1 MSIRSTRLLTAAML
15 LTMLL
20 LLPAA
25 PALAHEG
32 RRIGDLELQVGFG
45 TEPAYAG
52 EVNSVQLIVVH
63 HGDPV
68 LDVADTLEVE
78 VSFGDETI
86 RLPLEPAFGSPG
98 EYRAWFIPTA
108 SGQYAFHLTGTID
121 DEEVDETF
129 TSGPDT
135 FSDVQDPATI
145 AFPAVDAPTTTELAE
160 LIGRVEPRLSGE
172 IDDARA
178 AALAR
183 ADEVADD
190 ASSAQ
195 TFGLIGL
202 IVGGLGLVVAIVAF
216 VASRKRAVARA

>member
-1 MSIRSTRLLTAAML
+1 MSIRSQRIMLTGVVLVTLLV
-15 LTMLL
+15 
-20 LLPAA
+20 LPVA

-32 RRIGDLELQVGFG
+32 RRLGDLELEVGFG

-52 EVNSVQLIVVH
+52 TLNSVQLIVVH

-78 VSFGDETI
+78 VSFGDESVQ
-86 RLPLEPAFGSPG
+86 LPLEPAFDSPG
-98 EYRAWFIPTA
+98 EYRAWFIPTSA
-108 SGQYAFHLTGTID
+108 GQYEFHFTGTID
-121 DEEVDETF
+121 DEDVDETF

-135 FSDVQDPATI
+135 FSDIEDPATI
-145 AFPAVDAPTTTELAE
+145 AFPAVDAPTTTELADRIE
-160 LIGRVEPRLSGE
+160 REVPRLSGE
-172 IDDARA
+172 IEDARA
-178 AALAR
+178 AAIAR

-202 IVGGLGLVVAIVAF
+202 IVGALGLVVAVVAL
-216 VASRKRAVARA
+216 VASRKRTA

>member
-1 MSIRSTRLLTAAML
+1 MSIRSKRLLSAAMS
-15 LTMLL
+15 LTMLV

-32 RRIGDLELQVGFG
+32 RRLGDLELVVGFG

-52 EVNSVQLIVVH
+52 EVNSVQLIVEH
-63 HGDPV
+63 AGDPV

-78 VSFGDETI
+78 VSFGDESVQ
-86 RLPLEPAFGSPG
+86 LPLEPAFDSPG

-108 SGQYAFHLTGTID
+108 AGEYEFHFTGTID
-121 DEEVDETF
+121 DEDVDETF

-135 FSDVQDPATI
+135 FSDIQDPATI
-145 AFPAVDAPTTTELAE
+145 AFPAVDAPTTTELADRIE
-160 LIGRVEPRLSGE
+160 REVPRLSSE
-172 IDDARA
+172 IEDARA
-178 AALAR
+178 AAIAR

-202 IVGGLGLVVAIVAF
+202 IVGALGLVVAVVAL
-216 VASRKRAVARA
+216 VASRKRAAA

>member
-1 MSIRSTRLLTAAML
+1 MSIRTRRLLPAAML
-15 LTMLL
+15 LAALL
-20 LLPAA
+20 ILPAA

-32 RRIGDLELQVGFG
+32 RRLGDLELVVGFG

-52 EVNSVQLIVVH
+52 EVNSVQLIVEH
-63 HGDPV
+63 AGDPV

-78 VSFGDETI
+78 VSFGDGSVQ
-86 RLPLEPAFGSPG
+86 LPLEPAFGSPG

-108 SGQYAFHLTGTID
+108 AGRYGFHFTGTID
-121 DEEVDETF
+121 DEDVDETF

-135 FSDVQDPATI
+135 FSDVEDPATI
-145 AFPAVDAPTTTELAE
+145 AFPAVDAPTTTQLAE

-172 IDDARA
+172 IEDARA

-183 ADEVADD
+183 AAEVADD
-190 ASSAQ
+190 VSSAQ

-202 IVGGLGLVVAIVAF
+202 IVGALGLVVAVVAL
-216 VASRKRAVARA
+216 VASRKRTA